1 MTVNEEVIEKW
12 AKENVELAKAL
23 GKRLIE
29 NAKTPE
35 AMRSLP
41 SLGDVQDRIQEWAI
55 ANQPR
60 ARILLL
66 RLVQIVMK

>member
-1 MTVNEEVIEKW
+1 MNINEEVIEKW

-35 AMRSLP
+35 AMRNLP
-41 SLGDVQDRIQEWAI
+41 SLGDVQDKIQEWAI
-55 ANQPR
+55 ANQIK

-66 RLVQIVMK
+66 RLAQIVMK

>member
-1 MTVNEEVIEKW
+1 MNINEEVIEKW
-12 AKENVELAKAL
+12 AKENVELAKTL

-41 SLGDVQDRIQEWAI
+41 SLGDVQDKIQEWAI
-55 ANQPR
+55 ANQTK
-60 ARILLL
+60 ARFLLL
-66 RLVQIVMK
+66 RLAQIVMK